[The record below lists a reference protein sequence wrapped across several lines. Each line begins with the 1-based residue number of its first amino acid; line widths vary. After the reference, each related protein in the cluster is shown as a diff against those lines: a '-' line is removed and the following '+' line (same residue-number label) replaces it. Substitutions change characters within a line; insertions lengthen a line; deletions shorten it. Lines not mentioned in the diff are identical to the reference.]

1 MQMNT
6 IDAGQLAELLTDA
19 QIHDT
24 LDHDG
29 QLIHVL
35 TYTGN
40 DIIAITN
47 PITGGAVVVYPPE
60 AFDAEDGSVH
70 DQARELLGAKV

>member
-29 QLIHVL
+29 QLVHVL
-35 TYTGN
+35 TYGGG
-40 DIIAITN
+40 DMLAIVN
-47 PITGGAVVVYPPE
+47 PITGGAVCIYP
-60 AFDAEDGSVH
+60 AESFEGGTIH
-70 DQARELLGAKV
+70 DNVRAMLGADA

>member
-1 MQMNT
+1 MQLNT

-35 TYTGN
+35 TYTGS

-60 AFDAEDGSVH
+60 AFDAEDGSIH
-70 DQARELLGAKV
+70 DQARDGLL

>member
-29 QLIHVL
+29 QLVHVL
-35 TYTGN
+35 TYTGS

-60 AFDAEDGSVH
+60 AFDAEDGSIH
-70 DQARELLGAKV
+70 DQARDGLL